1 MDVTITNAGGR
12 IEIIDLRNDLTNNYD
27 VLKDGLR
34 LFNLGDIVRIT
45 FINRR
50 NIEINY
56 NEVELINGATS
67 ILPRDGSE
75 FLYELN
81 ILLGDFGGGA
91 GSVGTLQEVTD
102 LGNTTDNDIS
112 FTNAGLLFDNGAKFK
127 KGTTDSGLG
136 GAKGVAQICSIDY
149 ELKWEAGRLYVM
161 EQNGFTIREV
171 RYTFTSIPNVN
182 DDFTKGFV
190 VGSRWVLDNGN
201 LYNCTDSTTG
211 AAVWA
216 LETLGG
222 GDMYK
227 SVYDTD
233 NDGVVDK
240 AETVQIIVRN
250 STGAT
255 LTKGQIV
262 YLSGATGNRPNAV
275 LAQANAEATSSKTIG
290 WVFANIGNNSDGYVC
305 VSGSQHDLNTSSF
318 TAGDALWLSATVAGG
333 ITATLPVQ
341 PNHAVFIGY
350 CARSHPTQGRIVF
363 KIQNGYELQELHN
376 VLITSVANNEGL
388 FYDNSTSLWK
398 NKTIATVLGFTP
410 VTNARSIGTISP
422 LSGGGDLTADRN
434 ISIQVANTSQGG
446 YLNNTDWNTFN
457 GKQSAINLTTLGTSG
472 AATFVSNTI
481 NIPQYASGGAGA
493 LYKSTVDTAGFLSI
507 VNTAVYT
514 QLIPA
519 NTYGIG
525 DILRVTYRSRKT
537 GTAGIQIM
545 RIYVNTTAD
554 LLGSPI
560 FVGQYRGSA
569 VNTILQM
576 IRHLSIKSSTA
587 NTEVLSSATTGAP
600 TDFAQ
605 DVPSTLVIDW
615 TAAKY
620 FVFALQNASA
630 LDTNYGSMFLIEKL

>member
-67 ILPRDGSE
+67 VFPVSGVD
-75 FLYELN
+75 FLNELN
-81 ILLGDFGGGA
+81 VLLGDFGGGG

-201 LYNCTDSTTG
+201 LYNCTDSSTG

-250 STGAT
+250 STGVT

-275 LAQANAEATSSKTIG
+275 LAQANTEATSSKTIG
-290 WVFANIGNNSDGYVC
+290 WVFANISNNSDGYVC
-305 VSGSQHDLNTSSF
+305 VSGSQHDLNTSAF
-318 TAGDALWLSATVAGG
+318 TAGDLLWLSPTVAGG
-333 ITATLPVQ
+333 ITATMPTQ

-350 CARSHPTQGRIVF
+350 CARSHPNQGRIVF

-376 VLITSVANNEGL
+376 VLITSVANNDGL
-388 FYDNSTSLWK
+388 FYESSTSLWK
-398 NKTIATVLGFTP
+398 NKTIATALGFTP
-410 VTNARSIGTISP
+410 VTDARNIGT
-422 LSGGGDLTADRN
+422 TA
-434 ISIQVANTSQGG
+434 
-446 YLNNTDWNTFN
+446 
-457 GKQSAINLTTLGTSG
+457 
-472 AATFVSNTI
+472 
-481 NIPQYASGGAGA
+481 P
-493 LYKSTVDTAGFLSI
+493 
-507 VNTAVYT
+507 
-514 QLIPA
+514 
-519 NTYGIG
+519 
-525 DILRVTYRSRKT
+525 
-537 GTAGIQIM
+537 
-545 RIYVNTTAD
+545 
-554 LLGSPI
+554 
-560 FVGQYRGSA
+560 
-569 VNTILQM
+569 
-576 IRHLSIKSSTA
+576 
-587 NTEVLSSATTGAP
+587 
-600 TDFAQ
+600 
-605 DVPSTLVIDW
+605 
-615 TAAKY
+615 
-620 FVFALQNASA
+620 
-630 LDTNYGSMFLIEKL
+630 